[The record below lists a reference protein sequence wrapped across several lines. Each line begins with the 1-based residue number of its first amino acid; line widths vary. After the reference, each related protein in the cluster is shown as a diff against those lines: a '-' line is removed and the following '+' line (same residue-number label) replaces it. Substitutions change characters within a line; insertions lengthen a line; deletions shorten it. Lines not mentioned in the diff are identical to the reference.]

1 MMDRSPRRPGTAP
14 AKGPSRAGQPREP
27 DPVSRSPRSGG
38 RAEASRRRWRLV
50 RARRD
55 AIPASVRRFTARARH
70 NRLRVA
76 APWLIGAAAFVVAGL
91 VSVVLYATP
100 VLGVTHVTVT
110 GATLS
115 SADDVRAAAA
125 IPAGTPLARLDA
137 GAIARRVEALPPV
150 RHARIQRH
158 WPRTVVITVTE
169 RTAVAAV
176 SRAGLYILLDGSG
189 ITYASVPMRPAQLPM
204 LRVDNPGPN
213 DLSTRA
219 ALSVLAALSE
229 PLRKS
234 LVTLVADAPTRVRL
248 ELAGGRSVTW
258 GDATDNEAKARV
270 ATVLLGRPGK
280 LIDVSSPDLVTIR

>member
-1 MMDRSPRRPGTAP
+1 
-14 AKGPSRAGQPREP
+14 
-27 DPVSRSPRSGG
+27 
-38 RAEASRRRWRLV
+38 
-50 RARRD
+50 
-55 AIPASVRRFTARARH
+55 
-70 NRLRVA
+70 
-76 APWLIGAAAFVVAGL
+76 VVAGL

-100 VLGVTHVTVT
+100 VLGVADVTVT

-137 GAIARRVEALPPV
+137 VAIARRVEALPPV
-150 RHARIQRH
+150 QHARVQRH

-176 SRAGLYILLDGSG
+176 SRAGLYILLDASG
-189 ITYASVPMRPAQLPM
+189 ITYASVPARPALLPL
-204 LRVDNPGPN
+204 LRVDNPGPR

-219 ALSVLAALSE
+219 ALTVLAALSE
-229 PLRKS
+229 PLRKP
-234 LVTLVADAPTRVRL
+234 LATLVADAPTRVRL
-248 ELAGGRSVTW
+248 ELAGGRSVVW
-258 GDATDNEAKARV
+258 GDATNNEAKARV